1 MHFIWS
7 LEENKFLNAFKI
19 GYVIKEAFRM
29 SRFTRRSENQDA
41 DHVLVVEEFQGNTG
55 RGTVANHTRNDRVR
69 QNRAANARHRVAEQA
84 LLALSPLQKKF
95 AVEYMKD
102 FNGTQAAMRAGY
114 SEKSAAVSA
123 CILLKNKKVLA
134 VIDSL
139 EKELST
145 RFLST
150 KERVLKEMS
159 ILAYS
164 DIADYADANGRIDVT
179 NLRSLPPQVT
189 RAIKKVKMIRRTV
202 TTPTGTTVT
211 DEKLDFELYDKE
223 RPLTLMGKEVGLFKD
238 RTELTGAD
246 GAPLIPTSPT
256 TIVFDFGGGKKV
268 EHES

>member
-1 MHFIWS
+1 
-7 LEENKFLNAFKI
+7 
-19 GYVIKEAFRM
+19 M
-29 SRFTRRSENQDA
+29 SRFTRRPAPQEQE
-41 DHVLVVEEFQGNTG
+41 HELVSEEFSGNT
-55 RGTVANHTRNDRVR
+55 RRSVVSNHTRNDRVR
-69 QNRAANARHRVAEQA
+69 QNRAANARHRAAEQA
-84 LLALSPLQKKF
+84 LLALNPMQKKF
-95 AVEYMKD
+95 AVEYMVD
-102 FNGTQAAMRAGY
+102 FNGTQAALRAGY

-134 VIDSL
+134 VIDGL

-159 ILAYS
+159 LLAYS
-164 DIADYADANGRIDVT
+164 DIADYTDANGRIDVT

-202 TTPTGTTVT
+202 VTPTGTTVT

-223 RPLTLMGKEVGLFKD
+223 RPLILMGKEVGLFKE